1 MSITLLIS
9 RMNQILAIVAEAA
22 LCLDSWKTTKVEN
35 KPSFRTRFLNNND
48 IKSDSEEYKYRCS
61 VKIYYPITL

>member
-1 MSITLLIS
+1 MRSATVTFC
-9 RMNQILAIVAEAA
+9 AP
-22 LCLDSWKTTKVEN
+22 DSQKTMKVEN

-61 VKIYYPITL
+61 VVIYYLITL